1 MLTSDTK
8 EQVPTSV
15 LSAERCHLGEGPTY
29 DATTDTAWWFDIL
42 EGRLFEARLG
52 SGRISIHH
60 LGRMASAL
68 ARIDAERQLIVTED
82 GLYIRS
88 IIDGRM
94 ILHCPL
100 EADNPSNR
108 SNDARVHPAGTFWIG
123 TMGRKAEAGAGAI
136 YALHRGEISR
146 LFSGISIPNA
156 ICFSPDGA
164 IGYFADT
171 AKNELYRVAI
181 DPLTGLP
188 RTTAEVLLRHRGVGG
203 LDGAVVDADG
213 LIWIARWGG
222 GCIDVYNPQGERLR
236 CLQVPARQTTC
247 PAFVGPDFSRLLV
260 TSAWQGMD
268 EAARA
273 ADPEHGRTFLL
284 EVAVRGCPEPDVKL
298 ASSNIRRE

>member
-1 MLTSDTK
+1 VS
-8 EQVPTSV
+8 TSV
-15 LSAERCHLGEGPTY
+15 LSAESCHLGEGPTY

-68 ARIDAERQLIVTED
+68 ARMDAERQLIVTED

-94 ILHCPL
+94 TLYCPL

-136 YALHRGEISR
+136 YALYRGEISR

-188 RTTAEVLLRHRGVGG
+188 RSTAEVLLRHRGVGG

-284 EVAVRGCPEPDVKL
+284 EVAVRGRPEPDVKL
-298 ASSNIRRE
+298 ASSNTRRE